1 MSLAKRDRETLRRC
15 GVEELIERWEKMSAK
30 YHKLAGESDNR
41 PMVQQGLYSASESYS
56 VCASDLR
63 RKLKENAK

>member
-1 MSLAKRDRETLRRC
+1 M
-15 GVEELIERWEKMSAK
+15 EELIERWEKMSAN